1 MRNVVQ
7 LCLAANT
14 VNPILRPHGVYL
26 FQALLRWG
34 LIESGA
40 YLIWKRQWRQ
50 FSIENL
56 EYKVEKFRNKKLEV
70 MQPKLRIRSEF
81 PVCE

>member
-14 VNPILRPHGVYL
+14 VNPILSPRGAYL

-40 YLIWKRQWRQ
+40 YLI
-50 FSIENL
+50 
-56 EYKVEKFRNKKLEV
+56 
-70 MQPKLRIRSEF
+70 
-81 PVCE
+81 

>member
-1 MRNVVQ
+1 MRNVGQ

-14 VNPILRPHGVYL
+14 VNPILSPLEAYL

-40 YLIWKRQWRQ
+40 YLI
-50 FSIENL
+50 
-56 EYKVEKFRNKKLEV
+56 
-70 MQPKLRIRSEF
+70 
-81 PVCE
+81 